1 MPLPRWGHCYSSTP
15 QRSSLI
21 SWHSW
26 VWHGTGNGHF
36 KLGHS
41 VKPVGQRHRA
51 GQCQS
56 QSKDHLSSRA
66 ELSPLALNMK
76 TKMVRVTRTMSAM
89 RVMPTGSPKRVV
101 RTKSSS
107 EALAFSDFL
116 LRADSAAC
124 RPYIHTC
131 PWALSNFEFCC

>member
-41 VKPVGQRHRA
+41 VKPVGQRHMA

-76 TKMVRVTRTMSAM
+76 TKMVRVTRTM
-89 RVMPTGSPKRVV
+89 SPKRVV